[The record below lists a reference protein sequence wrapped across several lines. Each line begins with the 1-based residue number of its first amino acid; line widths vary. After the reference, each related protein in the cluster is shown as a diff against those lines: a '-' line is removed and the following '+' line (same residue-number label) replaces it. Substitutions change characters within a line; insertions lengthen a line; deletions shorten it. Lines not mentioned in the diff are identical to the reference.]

1 MSSIKFHTK
10 KALVKRLKVL
20 SKGKVKYQ
28 PNYTHHLA
36 GSKSAKRKRHLR
48 KSSMLDNSD

>member
-1 MSSIKFHTK
+1 MPSIKFRTK
-10 KALVKRLKVL
+10 QALVKRLKVL

-36 GSKSAKRKRHLR
+36 GSKTTKQKRHLR
-48 KSSMLDNSD
+48 KSSLLDSSD